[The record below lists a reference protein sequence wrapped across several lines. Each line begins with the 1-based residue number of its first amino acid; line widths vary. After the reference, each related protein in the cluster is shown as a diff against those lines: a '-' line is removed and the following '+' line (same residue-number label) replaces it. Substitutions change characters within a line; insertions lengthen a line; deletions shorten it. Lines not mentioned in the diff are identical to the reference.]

1 MLLPT
6 ELRTIARPAAQLPG
20 ELAGAGWPVEG
31 VLGPPMA
38 DRPGRVRGIPAS
50 LSLERKHCLIRRYD
64 DTARVV
70 TVTFRGLSL
79 VLLLHM

>member
-1 MLLPT
+1 
-6 ELRTIARPAAQLPG
+6 
-20 ELAGAGWPVEG
+20 
-31 VLGPPMA
+31 MA